1 MKTLLFA
8 ILFLTIFRSSQLS
21 YPIPLHISTIFCL
34 ISLVSS
40 CIFGGIH
47 SFFTLVIWF
56 VPLFIINH
64 LFRNFIGN
72 SRGFL

>member
-1 MKTLLFA
+1 METLRFA
-8 ILFLTIFRSSQLS
+8 TLFLTIFRSFQLS
-21 YPIPLHISTIFCL
+21 YPILLHISTIFCL

-47 SFFTLVIWF
+47 SFFTRVIWS
-56 VPLFIINH
+56 VPLFITDH

-72 SRGFL
+72 SQGFL